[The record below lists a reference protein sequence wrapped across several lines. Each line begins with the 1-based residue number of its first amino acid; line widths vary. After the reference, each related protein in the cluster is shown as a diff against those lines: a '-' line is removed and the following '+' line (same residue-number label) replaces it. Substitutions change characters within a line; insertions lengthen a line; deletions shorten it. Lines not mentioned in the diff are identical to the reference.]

1 MLLTVAL
8 ALSSLLYITCSAGG
22 DGLQLEIAAV
32 DCADVPADPTIPAS
46 AWPRPSDGGSWLG
59 DSSASLQGW
68 NEYQKALVTG
78 ATGPGGA
85 QYIQRLLTERLPG
98 LRTLVMEPPH
108 TAFRYGGNGGA
119 GGSNETTF
127 AAAVSAFR
135 NAGVK
140 VLLYSSLVHKGD
152 DVQWA
157 NGSLFRHHP
166 EWSQRHRDGSPTC
179 LGNGAPCT
187 TPMLSPSSLPA
198 VNFEVNYTLA
208 LLQRYPADGVY
219 LDDNQLG
226 GNASDPADFSAAAL
240 ASWRVYLSERFGA
253 EWSTKCLNISD
264 INSAAI
270 PSQPP
275 IEPDGSMAMTPGW
288 AVWLRFRNREMAKAN
303 EAFRHALHAHSG
315 AAVVIGNEVQFADFT
330 LATDLQVYHED
341 ALLTESYDVEEW
353 SAAKATLARGLA
365 ASSTAPAWIGL
376 FGMVNM
382 TIKPQRLRADA
393 ALAVRMIAA
402 CYMTRTKPHF
412 SGAGMQHEP
421 PDSTQLAVAQTLRW
435 FTQVRATIFDPAGIV
450 PVPPVAAV
458 LCRAAIDFRS
468 PQKEQTSWSLEIG
481 GDWLVKNAQSA
492 GAPAAILSAMNLG
505 DVGTLTPSLKVLL
518 LQNSTALS
526 SRAAAAIAVWA
537 KAGGTVV
544 ASSDSATLDELGRWL
559 PPSRRVFPQAT
570 GAWGKGRFIVA
581 NAAPALPQEALDAV
595 KAASWQVQPLPLYSS
610 SDWQFMPYA
619 DATTKRLLV
628 HALYLGTASGYQPK
642 GDQLRVNTTL
652 ELRIPT
658 VEAHRMIVHSPV
670 PAQDVLVGGG
680 NEVLA
685 NGPSGARLT
694 LHNPG
699 VYFVAELLLK

>member
-1 MLLTVAL
+1 MSQESRLPLLFVL
-8 ALSSLLYITCSAGG
+8 LSSAGG
-22 DGLQLEIAAV
+22 PPALLEAAAV
-32 DCADVPADPTIPAS
+32 DCADVPADPIIPAS
-46 AWPRPSDGGSWLG
+46 AWPSRAGGSWLA

-68 NEYQKALVTG
+68 NEYQKALVDG
-78 ATGPGGA
+78 ATGPGAA
-85 QYIQRLLTERLPG
+85 QYMHRLLTERLPG
-98 LRTLVMEPPH
+98 LGAVVMEPPH
-108 TAFRYGGNGGA
+108 SAFRYGGNGGA

-135 NAGVK
+135 KAGVK

-166 EWSQRHRDGSPTC
+166 DWSQRHRDGTPTC

-198 VNFEVNYTLA
+198 VNFEVNYTLG

-240 ASWRVYLSERFGA
+240 ASWRDYLQERFGA
-253 EWSTKCLNISD
+253 AWSAKCLNITD
-264 INSAAI
+264 VKSAGI
-270 PSQPP
+270 PPRPP
-275 IEPDGSMAMTPGW
+275 IDLRGGMTVTPAW

-315 AAVVIGNEVQFADFT
+315 AAVVIGNELQFADFT

-365 ASSTAPAWIGL
+365 GSSTAPAWIGL

-382 TIKPQRLRADA
+382 TITPQRLRADA
-393 ALAVRMIAA
+393 ALAVRMIGA

-412 SGAGMQHEP
+412 SGAGMQNEP

-435 FTQVRATIFDPAGIV
+435 FNQVRSKLFDPAGLV

-468 PQKEQTSWSLEIG
+468 PQKEQSSWSLEIG
-481 GDWLVKNAQSA
+481 GDWLVKTAQA
-492 GAPAAILSAMNLG
+492 FGAPAAVLSATNLG
-505 DVGTLTPSLKVLL
+505 DVALTPSLKVLL
-518 LQNSTALS
+518 LQNATVLS
-526 SRAAAAIAVWA
+526 RRGAAAIAVWA

-544 ASSDSATLDELGRWL
+544 ASSDSATLDELGRQL
-559 PPSRRVFPQAT
+559 PPGRRLLPQET
-570 GAWGKGRFIVA
+570 GAWGKVR
-581 NAAPALPQEALDAV
+581 PTSTLSL
-595 KAASWQVQPLPLYSS
+595 
-610 SDWQFMPYA
+610 
-619 DATTKRLLV
+619 ATHFLI
-628 HALYLGTASGYQPK
+628 Q
-642 GDQLRVNTTL
+642 
-652 ELRIPT
+652 I
-658 VEAHRMIVHSPV
+658 
-670 PAQDVLVGGG
+670 
-680 NEVLA
+680 
-685 NGPSGARLT
+685 
-694 LHNPG
+694 
-699 VYFVAELLLK
+699 